1 MDNNFQVD
9 TSKQVKKDF
18 LKKTEIPLGIAF
30 LLTAI
35 KTVAAILFFIEG
47 ISGAVWNE
55 MGVYEFAVKSLHFA
69 SIVCIFLCLIKLIV
83 DGKPF
88 SHSFSICTRI
98 IAGLYFLS
106 SVLFPR
112 IPGFA
117 TDYAIFQFGSF
128 TLIDANFLIKALLL
142 YVFSVIIQEG
152 FFLQKDMEE
161 IL

>member
-18 LKKTEIPLGIAF
+18 LKKTKIPLGIAF

-35 KTVAAILFFIEG
+35 KTVAAILFFIKG

-55 MGVYEFAVKSLHFA
+55 MGVYEFAVKSLHLA

-117 TDYAIFQFGSF
+117 TDYSIFQFGSF

>member
-30 LLTAI
+30 LLTGI
-35 KTVAAILFFIEG
+35 ETVAAILFFIKG

-98 IAGLYFLS
+98 IAVYISLVRSCSQEYPVLQLTTQYFS
-106 SVLFPR
+106 SVVLH
-112 IPGFA
+112 
-117 TDYAIFQFGSF
+117 
-128 TLIDANFLIKALLL
+128 
-142 YVFSVIIQEG
+142 
-152 FFLQKDMEE
+152 
-161 IL
+161 